1 MIELDDRCWLSI
13 MCVDIDEA
21 AYQFFSF
28 FFLMELL
35 YPPNL
40 EVNQW
45 GSIYYSDSNG
55 QINGLA
61 PVRNY
66 VECSNIYR
74 RRCLD

>member
-13 MCVDIDEA
+13 MCVDIDEG

-35 YPPNL
+35 YPQNL